1 MTMKV
6 CLYISAFGPGGAE
19 RQIVNLAGELSRRG
33 VAVILLHAQN
43 DLRQA
48 CYLDTIRD
56 TDVELVNAFSPDF
69 LKEGM
74 RLSRQHR
81 DFYKDI
87 PAPGERRMGIL
98 YLAGAFSRLGPDVVH
113 SYLDVHN
120 CTAGC
125 AAVLAGVPVHLASFR
140 NLDPETCRNGMAE
153 LTGPLYRFLL
163 DRSHTRFEANSRAGA
178 AHYARWLHMA
188 PGSIAYSPNGLDPA
202 VTGTCSPDAA
212 QALRE
217 LLGIAPKAPLVLTLS
232 RFVWG
237 KAPESMLDIFSR
249 VLAAMPDC
257 HYLIA
262 GAGMDEDE
270 EMGALLSERVFAERV
285 HLLGVQSQVAPLFAA
300 ADAFL
305 LPSRVEGFPNAV
317 MEAMAAGLP
326 VVASN
331 AGGIPDLVR
340 HGLDGFLHEAVDLGG
355 MARSV
360 VALMG
365 DAALRKRLGGA
376 GRQRI
381 VEEFS
386 LQKLGDRTLER
397 YAALLAEATSRG
409 QASGE
414 GLRARTDRSG
424 FLQETSGTK

>member
-1 MTMKV
+1 MAMKV
-6 CLYISAFGPGGAE
+6 CLYISALGPGGAE

-33 VAVILLHAQN
+33 VPVILLHAQN
-43 DLRQA
+43 DLGQA
-48 CYLDTIRD
+48 CYLDAIRD
-56 TDVELVNAFSPDF
+56 TEVELVNAFSPDF

-74 RLSRQHR
+74 RLSREHR

-87 PAPGERRMGIL
+87 PAPGERRMGML

-125 AAVLAGVPVHLASFR
+125 AAALAGVPVHLASFR
-140 NLDPETCRNGMAE
+140 NLDPETCQNGMAE
-153 LTGPLYRFLL
+153 LTLPLYRFLL
-163 DRSHTRFEANSRAGA
+163 ARSHTRFEANSRAGA
-178 AHYARWLHMA
+178 VHYARWLHMD
-188 PGSIAYSPNGLDPA
+188 PGSISYSPNGFDPA
-202 VTGTCSPDAA
+202 PSRPCPPAAA

-217 LLGIAPKAPLVLTLS
+217 MLGIPPKAPLVLTLS

-249 VLAAMPDC
+249 VLAARPDT

-262 GAGMDEDE
+262 GSGMAEDE
-270 EMGALLSERVFAERV
+270 AMGTLLRERSLGTQV
-285 HLLGVQSQVAPLFAA
+285 HLLGVRSQVAPLFAS

-331 AGGIPDLVR
+331 VGGIPDLVR
-340 HGLDGFLHEAVDLGG
+340 QGQDGFLHEAADLDG
-355 MARSV
+355 MARSIV
-360 VALMG
+360 TLLD
-365 DAALRKRLGGA
+365 DAALRERLGAA

-381 VEEFS
+381 LDEFS
-386 LQKLGDRTLER
+386 LQKLGDRTLKQYEV
-397 YAALLAEATSRG
+397 LLAEAGRRG
-409 QASGE
+409 
-414 GLRARTDRSG
+414 
-424 FLQETSGTK
+424 